1 MIIIFL
7 ILTFFLVIV
16 VVLAL
21 VNVLKPKNNKIL
33 LVIGIIFWIV
43 YSSFFW
49 ASFAT
54 QIKSF
59 KRLDNFICDYYRL
72 VYNTVFGSDYGDL
85 RYVGVR

>member
-7 ILTFFLVIV
+7 ILTFFLFIV